1 MHMMGDMHVYSDH
14 IPPLRGIDQLQ
25 PHAFPYLEIDPSIKK
40 IEDFRMEHFDLKGYR
55 SYKKIPMKMS
65 V

>member
-1 MHMMGDMHVYSDH
+1 MMGDMHVYKDH
-14 IPPLRGIDQLQ
+14 IPPLEGVDQLK
-25 PHAFPYLEIDPSIKK
+25 PHAFPYLELDPSIKN
-40 IEDFRMEHFDLKGYR
+40 IEDFKFEHLTISGYK